1 MQGVT
6 TKLKTARQWKDM
18 LISIPSCTW
27 DPRTGPVWSKG
38 LHSISGRFPHLLPAA
53 LPVCHP
59 GLSIYQM
66 ARHPQLPKGRGE
78 YLKKHEYSKA
88 VTLTC
93 TLHTNTKPLSP
104 ILEHTTHPAPAVASH
119 PHASPGLRDLWTPH
133 TSVSANICSLSLHTP
148 LAKACQDVSTGTY
161 SSQQCVQF

>member
-1 MQGVT
+1 MEGHADLHSFLYLGPQNWTRLEQRAAFHFWSVPTSSSCCLTCLPSWPEHLSNGKTSST
-6 TKLKTARQWKDM
+6 TKRQRGVSEKTRVLQGSHTDM
-18 LISIPSCTW
+18 
-27 DPRTGPVWSKG
+27 
-38 LHSISGRFPHLLPAA
+38 HPAHQHQA
-53 LPVCHP
+53 PF
-59 GLSIYQM
+59 
-66 ARHPQLPKGRGE
+66 
-78 YLKKHEYSKA
+78 
-88 VTLTC
+88 
-93 TLHTNTKPLSP
+93 P